1 MANTK
6 ISDFSELTSPADMD
20 LFLTAQEDVSNKKL
34 TWANL
39 RLTVPWITYYSRPK
53 YGFVS
58 TDTITFGPGA
68 YYLYGKGLVYWTS
81 DITFTL
87 GSGGSNANSDD
98 LTADEWHY
106 IAIDYSTVSA
116 AGALTAA
123 NFINRRAANVTPDYS
138 GTKGG
143 VYQDTDDRTIFG
155 VLTNGSSQVL
165 EFWDDGGELVLFADQ
180 KTDLSSTDIDTT
192 WTDVPLTIPAYA
204 TRAEITVDFSRN
216 SGSAQYAYWRT
227 NGQTGTIGHI
237 VIRGAGANTIGVRNT
252 LSVITDASQ
261 IIEVK
266 LSASDNGLL
275 EVHTDGWYFPAG
287 M

>member
-6 ISDFSELTSPADMD
+6 ISDYSESTTPSDTD
-20 LFLTAQEDVSNKKL
+20 LFVTAQEDTSNKKL

-58 TDTITFGPGA
+58 TDTITFGSGA

-87 GSGGSNANSDD
+87 GSGGSNASSDN
-98 LTADEWHY
+98 LTASEWHY

-116 AGALTAA
+116 AGTLTAS

-155 VLTNGSSQVL
+155 VLTNGSSQIL
-165 EFWDDGGELVLFADQ
+165 EFWHDGG
-180 KTDLSSTDIDTT
+180 DLTLYGYRILDANGIAPSDTP
-192 WTDVPLTIPAYA
+192 TDV
-204 TRAEITVDFSRN
+204 
-216 SGSAQYAYWRT
+216 
-227 NGQTGTIGHI
+227 
-237 VIRGAGANTIGVRNT
+237 T
-252 LSVITDASQ
+252 LSLPSFSTKAMVTFNHSYVDSSAAYLLYRVNGSSKFHYVGSRVSSGNDFNTFIVLTDSSQ
-261 IIEVK
+261 IIEVYFDRTTNNT
-266 LSASDNGLL
+266 ASIY
-275 EVHTDGWYFPAG
+275 TDGWFFPAG

>member
-6 ISDFSELTSPADMD
+6 ISDFSELTSPVNTD
-20 LFLTAQEDVSNKKL
+20 LFLTAQEDTSNKKL

-58 TDTITFGPGA
+58 TDTITFGSGA

-98 LTADEWHY
+98 LTASEWHY

-116 AGALTAA
+116 AGVLTAS

-165 EFWDDGGELVLFADQ
+165 EFWHDGEVLVQWSTKKLELDGTGATSFTDVDCSSSMPKFSTLGLFHTYSGGGLNLYVRVNGSSDATGLLVAEGVNVYGVPIYTASSQ
-180 KTDLSSTDIDTT
+180 IFEYRLSSSG
-192 WTDVPLTIPAYA
+192 DVKFY
-204 TRAEITVDFSRN
+204 
-216 SGSAQYAYWRT
+216 
-227 NGQTGTIGHI
+227 
-237 VIRGAGANTIGVRNT
+237 T
-252 LSVITDASQ
+252 L
-261 IIEVK
+261 
-266 LSASDNGLL
+266 
-275 EVHTDGWYFPAG
+275 GWFFPAG